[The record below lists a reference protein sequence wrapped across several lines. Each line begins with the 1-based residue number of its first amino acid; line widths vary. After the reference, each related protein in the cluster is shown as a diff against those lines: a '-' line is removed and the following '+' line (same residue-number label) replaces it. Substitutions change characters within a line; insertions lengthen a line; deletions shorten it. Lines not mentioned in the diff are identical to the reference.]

1 MVSGLW
7 LVVSGSPAA
16 FLNEM
21 TLTQIVETTFARLNI
36 PDEAVQ
42 PFVMLMGTVLPLFF
56 ILFAVLYMI
65 YGLRKIM
72 GWIQARIG
80 PNRVGPYGLAQ
91 TIADA
96 VKLLVKEDII
106 PACADR
112 WPFIIAPIVVFVPAY
127 MVYMVIPFGKGRGWI
142 AQDLSIGV
150 LYIVAILSIPIIGII
165 TAGWASNNKW
175 SLIGAFR
182 AAAQLVSY
190 EVPLTLA
197 MVPSVMLAGT
207 MSMQGIV
214 HAQDGTWFGALPK
227 WFIASQI
234 LGFLIYL
241 TAALA
246 ESNLTPFDIMEAE
259 SELVAGFNT
268 EYSGMKFALFF
279 LAEFA
284 GMFTVGAIATTLF
297 FGGWLPIHPSLSFIP
312 PVVWFMGKSCLF
324 VFLLMWIRST
334 LPRVRVDQL
343 MSFGWKVLIP
353 LALVNIVWTGL
364 VVVLS

>member
-1 MVSGLW
+1 
-7 LVVSGSPAA
+7 
-16 FLNEM
+16 M
-21 TLTQIVETTFARLNI
+21 TLTHIIELIFGKLHI
-36 PDEAVQ
+36 PAGGIEPTIMVIA
-42 PFVMLMGTVLPLFF
+42 TIIPLFF

-96 VKLLVKEDII
+96 VKLLAKEDII
-106 PACADR
+106 PKCADR

-127 MVYMVIPFGKGRGWI
+127 MVYMVIPFGKGRGWV

-150 LYIVAILSIPIIGII
+150 LYIVAVLSIPIIGII

-182 AAAQLVSY
+182 AAAQLISY

-207 MSMQGIV
+207 MSLQGIV
-214 HAQDGTWFGALPK
+214 KAQGGTWHGVLPH

-234 LGFLIYL
+234 LGFVIYL

-259 SELVAGFNT
+259 SELVAGYNT

-284 GMFTVGAIATTLF
+284 GMFTIGAIATTLF
-297 FGGWLPIHPSLSFIP
+297 FGGWLPIHPALSFIP
-312 PVVWFMGKSCLF
+312 PVVWFMGKSLIF
-324 VFLLMWIRST
+324 VFILMWIRST

-353 LALVNIVWTGL
+353 LALINILWTGL
-364 VVVLS
+364 LIVLS